1 MNPKNFPTDVTGLY
15 ILSKISRLIHNL
27 PNPCGFY
34 VIVIGYFKS
43 FYPKYIPAGI
53 PNKNEVKDLIVYYEF
68 CNYEYIE
75 YKNYKYKSF
84 KKLKKIKEKNNSQF
98 LNIVFPKK
106 VQI

>member
-1 MNPKNFPTDVTGLY
+1 MAGLY
-15 ILSKISRLIHNL
+15 KLSKNSRLIHSL

-53 PNKNEVKDLIVYYEF
+53 PKKKAKKNPINYYEF

-75 YKNYKYKSF
+75 YKIYKNKSF
-84 KKLKKIKEKNNSQF
+84 KKIEK
-98 LNIVFPKK
+98 
-106 VQI
+106 